1 MKGCR
6 PLTIEEQKEIRASFY
21 GRHAT
26 RNKTLFLL
34 GIHSGFRISE
44 LLSIRV
50 KDVWNGSGPR
60 ESVQVRRSN
69 MKAKKNGRTVPLNS
83 VAKRA
88 ISEYM
93 VEYQLEADR
102 PLFPSQVKPDQ
113 PFNRQRAHAILSEV
127 FSDCGLDGSTATHSL
142 RKTFAWAVYKVTG
155 GNIHAVKEM
164 LGHANIA
171 TTVSYLGFSHEEAAD
186 IVDKIAELYE

>member
-1 MKGCR
+1 
-6 PLTIEEQKEIRASFY
+6 
-21 GRHAT
+21 
-26 RNKTLFLL
+26 
-34 GIHSGFRISE
+34 
-44 LLSIRV
+44 
-50 KDVWNGSGPR
+50 
-60 ESVQVRRSN
+60 

>member
-6 PLTIEEQKEIRASFY
+6 PLTIEEQKEIRDSFH

-26 RNKTLFLL
+26 RNKLIFTL
-34 GIHSGFRISE
+34 GVHTGFRISE

-60 ESVQVRRSN
+60 ESVQVRRAS
-69 MKAKKNGRTVPLNS
+69 MKGRKNGRIVPLNA
-83 VAKRA
+83 VARRA

-93 VEYQLEADR
+93 DEYALPVNS
-102 PLFPSQVKPDQ
+102 PLFPSQMNPKQ

-127 FSDCGLDGSTATHSL
+127 FTGCGLDGSTATHSL

-155 GNIHAVKEM
+155 GNIHAVQQM

-171 TTVSYLGFSHEEAAD
+171 TTVSYLGFSHEEASD
-186 IVDKIAELYE
+186 IVNKIADLYQ